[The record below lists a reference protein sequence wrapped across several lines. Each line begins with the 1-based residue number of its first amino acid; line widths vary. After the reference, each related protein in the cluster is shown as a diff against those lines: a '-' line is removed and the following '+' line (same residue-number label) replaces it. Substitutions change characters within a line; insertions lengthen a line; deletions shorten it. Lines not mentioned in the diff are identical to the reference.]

1 MQNIKNLEIEF
12 LAVTKLVLIY
22 TPGTRGE
29 EGGLGHCDNYTA
41 LPWAFPSSLLRCA
54 IFTLG
59 TIQYPHRSARAVHCN
74 IWQATDRQRGSSV
87 HCVWKR

>member
-59 TIQYPHRSARAVHCN
+59 TIQYPHRPPVLGTPVHYLAN
-74 IWQATDRQRGSSV
+74 RQTQRSV
-87 HCVWKR
+87 VWKR